1 MADGE
6 QRSLAT
12 ILDELCTHPV
22 NRSRRYTNVELAGII
37 RCRGGEITHTYIS
50 QLRKGD
56 KDNPTC
62 RTVEDLASALGVH
75 PACFVGGRQDLRSG
89 DRPRWRRGALKRL
102 FVAVHP
108 PDRGPFSPEEVAA
121 AIGCGGHYGSISASY
136 IRELLADTTDNPR
149 LKHILG
155 LAHHFGVDPAYFFDE
170 ELASR
175 IDEQLE
181 TRMAMDKLG
190 VNAVILR
197 AAEQTP
203 PLEVRN
209 RVLLAL
215 IRALNPGVAAER
227 AIRQVLEQGTT
238 DAASKV
244 VDDAAIDPDT
254 DRRDVAPR
262 LAQEDGDG

>member
-6 QRSLAT
+6 LRSLAAV
-12 ILDELCTHPV
+12 LDELCARPA
-22 NRSRRYTNVELAGII
+22 NRPQRYTNVELAGTV
-37 RCRGGEITHTYIS
+37 RSRGGEITHTYIS

-62 RTVEDLASALGVH
+62 RTVEELASALGVH
-75 PACFVGGRQDLRSG
+75 PACFVGGRRELKPG

-102 FVAVHP
+102 FEAVHP

-121 AIGCGGHYGSISASY
+121 EIGSGGRYGSISASY
-136 IRELLADTTDNPR
+136 IRELLAGTTDNPR

-155 LAHHFGVDPAYFFDE
+155 LADHFGVEPAYFFDE
-170 ELASR
+170 EVAR
-175 IDEQLE
+175 RVDEQLD
-181 TRMAMDKLG
+181 TRVAMERLG

-197 AAEQTP
+197 AAEQAP

-215 IRALNPGVAAER
+215 VRALNPGVAAER
-227 AIRQVLEQGTT
+227 TIREVL
-238 DAASKV
+238 K
-244 VDDAAIDPDT
+244 
-254 DRRDVAPR
+254 
-262 LAQEDGDG
+262 QEDGDG

>member
-6 QRSLAT
+6 LRSLAA
-12 ILDELCTHPV
+12 ILDELCARPV
-22 NRSRRYTNVELAGII
+22 NRPRRYTNVELAGII
-37 RCRGGEITHTYIS
+37 RSRGGEITHTYIS

-75 PACFVGGRQDLRSG
+75 PACFVGGRRDLRSD

-102 FVAVHP
+102 FEAVHP

-121 AIGCGGHYGSISASY
+121 AIGGDGHYGSISASY
-136 IRELLADTTDNPR
+136 IRELLAGTTDNPR
-149 LKHILG
+149 LKHILA

-175 IDEQLE
+175 VDEQLE
-181 TRMAMDKLG
+181 TRVAMDRLG

-197 AAEQTP
+197 AAEQAP
-203 PLEVRN
+203 SQEVRN
-209 RVLLAL
+209 RILLAL
-215 IRALNPGVAAER
+215 VRALSPGVAAER
-227 AIRQVLEQGTT
+227 TIREVLEQGPTNP
-238 DAASKV
+238 AGIQAGIAESKV
-244 VDDAAIDPDT
+244 VDDAAT
-254 DRRDVAPR
+254 DH
-262 LAQEDGDG
+262 

>member
-6 QRSLAT
+6 LRLLAA
-12 ILDELCTHPV
+12 ILDELCTRPV
-22 NRSRRYTNVELAGII
+22 NRPRRYTNVELAGII
-37 RCRGGEITHTYIS
+37 CCRGGEITHTYIS

-75 PACFVGGRQDLRSG
+75 PACFVGGRRELRPG
-89 DRPRWRRGALKRL
+89 DRPQWRRGALRRL
-102 FVAVHP
+102 FEAVHP

-121 AIGCGGHYGSISASY
+121 AIGCDGHYGSISASY
-136 IRELLADTTDNPR
+136 IRELLAGATDNPR

-175 IDEQLE
+175 VDEQLE
-181 TRMAMDKLG
+181 TRVAMDRLG

-197 AAEQTP
+197 ATEQAP
-203 PLEVRN
+203 SQEVRN
-209 RVLLAL
+209 RILLAL
-215 IRALNPGVAAER
+215 VRALSPGVAAER
-227 AIRQVLEQGTT
+227 TISEVLEQGITNP
-238 DAASKV
+238 AGIQAGIAESKV
-244 VDDAAIDPDT
+244 VDDAAT
-254 DRRDVAPR
+254 DR
-262 LAQEDGDG
+262 